1 MITGTGTAMAMDTG
15 ATTITAEAALYR
27 LLTWLSPG
35 FPVGAYS
42 YSHGLEAA
50 IEAGLVGDAASLA
63 TWIEGIV
70 GFGAA
75 SSDAIFLAATWRA
88 VTAGDRAGFA
98 AVAELAAALRGSAE
112 LALESGAQGA
122 AFAGVVANTWDM
134 PMRAWLDELPRD
146 QAVAYPVAVGLAA
159 ALAGF
164 PLTASLT
171 GYLQAFAANLVSAG
185 VRLVPLGQ
193 SDGQR
198 VLARVEPA
206 VARAAAAALSRGLDD
221 IGTAAPVVDR
231 LSMRHET
238 QYTRLFRS

>member
-1 MITGTGTAMAMDTG
+1 MDTG
-15 ATTITAEAALYR
+15 ATTITTDAALYR

-42 YSHGLEAA
+42 YSHALEAA
-50 IEAGLVGDAASLA
+50 IEAGLVVDAPTLA

-75 SSDAIFLAATWRA
+75 ASDAVFVAATWRA
-88 VTAGDRAGFA
+88 VTAGNRAGFA
-98 AVAELAAALRGSAE
+98 SAAELAAAMRGSAE

-122 AFAGVVANTWDM
+122 AFAGVVATTWSL
-134 PMRAWLDELPRD
+134 PVRAWLDALPRD
-146 QAVAYPVAVGLAA
+146 QAVVYPVAVGLAA

-164 PLTASLT
+164 PLAASLT

-198 VLARVEPA
+198 VLARIEPA
-206 VARAAAAALSRGLDD
+206 VACTAAAALTRAIED
-221 IGTAAPVVDR
+221 IGTATPVVDR

>member
-1 MITGTGTAMAMDTG
+1 MA
-15 ATTITAEAALYR
+15 TITTEAALYR

-35 FPVGAYS
+35 FPVGAFS
-42 YSHGLEAA
+42 YSHALEAA
-50 IEAGLVGDAASLA
+50 VEAGTVADAPALA
-63 TWIEGIV
+63 HWIEGILA
-70 GFGAA
+70 FGAA
-75 SSDAIFLAATWRA
+75 SSDAIFLAETWRA
-88 VTAGDRAGFA
+88 VRAGDRAGFA
-98 AVAELAAALRGSAE
+98 AIAERSAAMRGTSE

-122 AFAGVVANTWDM
+122 AFAGVVATTWAV
-134 PMRAWLDELPRD
+134 PARGWLDELPRD
-146 QAVAYPVAVGLAA
+146 QAVTYPIAVGLAA

-164 PLTASLT
+164 PLGASLT

-198 VLARVEPA
+198 VLARLEPA
-206 VARAAAAALSRGLDD
+206 VARAATLAAARGLDD
-221 IGTAAPVVDR
+221 IGTASPAVDL